1 MPAEREMFV
10 SPSEGDR
17 KGPFVHNRVANSS
30 CNDEISKREELPM
43 SDQEDSRCNHVH
55 VFFLSGCHTFA
66 PRSKASGSKYLS
78 LSEAQWDT
86 RFEFPRRA
94 ELPTKAEAHAVPSLY
109 KDMAAEAPQNQLYC
123 LL

>member
-1 MPAEREMFV
+1 MVMF
-10 SPSEGDR
+10 S
-17 KGPFVHNRVANSS
+17 
-30 CNDEISKREELPM
+30 
-43 SDQEDSRCNHVH
+43 
-55 VFFLSGCHTFA
+55 LSGCHTFA

-86 RFEFPRRA
+86 RLEFPRRV

-109 KDMAAEAPQNQLYC
+109 KDMAAEAPQIQLYC